1 MGAPEAADGAPISE
15 SSTWDMASTAEANSS
30 TRPSEVVMSGLA
42 PCSSATIRL
51 PLMEPSTETTAS
63 EVVEV
68 ISMSNGSIDGSP
80 EDTTDVTER
89 ASHTPDMAIRICS
102 IMSTIWPSLLPTV
115 ISTPY
120 LFK

>member
-1 MGAPEAADGAPISE
+1 MDPY
-15 SSTWDMASTAEANSS
+15 
-30 TRPSEVVMSGLA
+30 
-42 PCSSATIRL
+42 
-51 PLMEPSTETTAS
+51 TETTAS
-63 EVVEV
+63 EVEEV
-68 ISMSNGSIDGSP
+68 IAMSNGSSDGSP

-89 ASHTPDMAIRICS
+89 ASHNPDMAIRICS